1 MESFNPN
8 DIGLP
13 NGNFFALPYSI
24 DDAEIVLISVP
35 WDVTTSYRSGTANA
49 PVRIIDASAQIDLC
63 DTDII
68 DAWKIKIGT
77 KQYNEEIFIKSVE
90 MREKAELIIAH
101 LENGG
106 KVKDMLIANK
116 LTAINEA
123 SEKLNDWV
131 FEHSKRC
138 YEKGKI
144 VGIVGGEHSVPF
156 GLIKF
161 LSGKYDNLGI
171 LHIDAHADLRRA
183 YEGFEYSHAS
193 IMYNVITKCNNVSK
207 LVQVGIR
214 DFCSAEAQ
222 LIANNSKIKAYTDYE
237 INEKLFSGEYTWKAI
252 CNDIV
257 DNLPENVYLSF
268 DIDGLSP
275 DLCPNTGTPVAGG
288 LSFQQAHYLL
298 KTLAK
303 SGKKIV
309 GFDLSEVAPN
319 PNIDTDEFDANVG
332 ARILHKICCSTYL
345 SNKINLELRIK
356 NLELFQ

>member
-1 MESFNPN
+1 MENFNPN
-8 DIGLP
+8 ELGLP

-24 DDAEIVLISVP
+24 NDAEIVLIPVP
-35 WDVTTSYRSGTANA
+35 WDVTTSYRAGTANA
-49 PVRIIDASAQIDLC
+49 PIRIIDASAQIDLY
-63 DTDII
+63 DTDVA

-77 KQYNEEIFIKSVE
+77 QYYNEEIFIKSTE
-90 MREKAELIIAH
+90 LREKAESVISH

-106 KVKDMLIANK
+106 NTNDIIIAHK
-116 LTAINEA
+116 LQKINEA
-123 SEKLNDWV
+123 SEKLNNWV
-131 FEHSKRC
+131 YEHSKKY
-138 YEKGKI
+138 YEQGKI
-144 VGIVGGEHSVPF
+144 VGVVGGEHSVPF

-161 LSGKYDNLGI
+161 LSEKYSNLGI
-171 LHIDAHADLRRA
+171 LHIDAHADLRKA

-193 IMYNVITKCNNVSK
+193 IMYNVITKCHNISK

-214 DFCSAEAQ
+214 DFCSDEDR
-222 LIANNSKIKAYTDYE
+222 LIAGNSKINVYTDCE
-237 INEKLFSGEYTWKAI
+237 ISEMLFSGEHTWKSI

-257 DNLPENVYLSF
+257 CNLPENVYLSF

-275 DLCPNTGTPVAGG
+275 ELCPNTGTPVPGG

-319 PNIDTDEFDANVG
+319 PNTQNDEFDANVG
-332 ARILHKICCSTYL
+332 ARILYKICCLTYL
-345 SNKINLELRIK
+345 SNNINANNR
-356 NLELFQ
+356 ND

>member
-1 MESFNPN
+1 MDEFNPN

-13 NGNFFALPYSI
+13 NGNFFALPYSLE
-24 DDAEIVLISVP
+24 DAEIVLISVP
-35 WDVTTSYRSGTANA
+35 WDVTTSYRAGTANA
-49 PVRIIDASAQIDLC
+49 PTRIINASTQIDLY
-63 DTDII
+63 DTDVP

-77 KQYNEEIFIKSVE
+77 QQYNEEIFIKSAE
-90 MREKAELIIAH
+90 MRKKAESVISY

-106 KVKDMLIANK
+106 SPRNLFTAPK
-116 LTAINEA
+116 LNVINEA
-123 SEKLNDWV
+123 AEKLNSWV
-131 FEHSKRC
+131 YEHSKAY
-138 YEKGKI
+138 YEQGKI

-161 LSGKYDNLGI
+161 LNETCDNLGI

-193 IMYNVITKCNNVSK
+193 IMYNAMTKCNNIAK

-214 DFCSAEAQ
+214 DFCNDEAN
-222 LIANNSKIKAYTDYE
+222 LIASNSKIKTYTDYE
-237 INEKLFSGEYTWKAI
+237 INEMLFSGEHTWKSI

-257 DNLPENVYLSF
+257 ANLPENVYLSF

-275 DLCPNTGTPVAGG
+275 DLCPNTGTPVPGG
-288 LSFQQAHYLL
+288 LTFQQAHYLL

-319 PNIDTDEFDANVG
+319 PNNDNDEFDANVG
-332 ARILHKICCSTYL
+332 ARILFKICCLTYS
-345 SNKINLELRIK
+345 SNNVAA
-356 NLELFQ
+356 NTNNC